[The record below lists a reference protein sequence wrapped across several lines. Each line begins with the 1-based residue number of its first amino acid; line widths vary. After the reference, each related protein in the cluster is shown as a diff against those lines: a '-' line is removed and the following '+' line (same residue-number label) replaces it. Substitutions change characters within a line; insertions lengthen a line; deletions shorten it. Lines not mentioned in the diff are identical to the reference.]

1 MAPGQSALV
10 LTPSWQNERLLLV
23 RPTDALRLCR
33 DGGYEK
39 VPRHQTAGYL
49 TESALRDRTQVRD
62 FIQRARITSLFLC
75 ELDDL
80 RVFALLRKL
89 IQSADLVVVREG
101 AGDTKGEDASLAQ
114 QRKLV
119 RAIESRIRPALNH
132 EGRTYRLIA
141 DMDLGRLPNR
151 DRYEVASQDEAIR
164 LLDALAKQ
172 ADPSLAGLL
181 GEVRG
186 RLARDW
192 RPPLSPDGLV
202 LLRRIAQHVAS
213 VAKPEP
219 ALTPSQLKK
228 LRASEW
234 GVAPV
239 ATHEE
244 APEIELQAERENP
257 FELETGAE
265 VEPPPEAPADS
276 GDEIAA

>member
-1 MAPGQSALV
+1 MALGQAALV
-10 LTPSWQNERLLLV
+10 LTPFWQKDRLLLV

-33 DGGYEK
+33 DGGYAK
-39 VPRHQTAGYL
+39 VPRHQTEGYL
-49 TESALRDRTQVRD
+49 TETALRDRTQVRD
-62 FIQRARITSLFLC
+62 FVQRARMAPFFLP
-75 ELDDL
+75 ELDDSQ
-80 RVFALLRKL
+80 VFALLRKL
-89 IQSADLVVVREG
+89 IQSADLVLVREG
-101 AGDTKGEDASLAQ
+101 AGDTQGGDASLAQ
-114 QRKLV
+114 QRRLV
-119 RAIESRIRPALNH
+119 RAIESKVRPALNH
-132 EGRTYRLIA
+132 GGRTYRLIA
-141 DMDLGRLPNR
+141 DMDLGRLPDR

-181 GEVRG
+181 GEARG

-202 LLRRIAQHVAS
+202 VLRRTAQQVAP

-219 ALTPSQLKK
+219 ALTPSQMKK

-234 GVAPV
+234 GVAPG
-239 ATHEE
+239 AQHEE
-244 APEIELQAERENP
+244 APEIELRAEREDP

-265 VEPPPEAPADS
+265 VVAPPEEPGDA